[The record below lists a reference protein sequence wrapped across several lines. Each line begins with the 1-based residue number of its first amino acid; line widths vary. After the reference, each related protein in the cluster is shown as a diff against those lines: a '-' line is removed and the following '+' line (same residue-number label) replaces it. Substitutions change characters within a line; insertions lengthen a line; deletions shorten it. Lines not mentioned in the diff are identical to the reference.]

1 MTTFA
6 QRQTVT
12 YVAVDAELEQTHPNY
27 VTNYCVYMQ
36 SEPKIIEQ
44 LYLCNASIHHYAF
57 KY

>member
-12 YVAVDAELEQTHPNY
+12 YVAVDAAFEQTHPNY

-36 SEPKIIEQ
+36 SEPKII
-44 LYLCNASIHHYAF
+44 
-57 KY
+57 K